1 MADLEKM
8 SLVELRVAGRKMGV
22 KNVTTYKKRE
32 LLELLLSIQ
41 ERQAEETEENAEEK
55 DEYVVVENTAKE
67 EVLEES
73 VQKNDEE
80 NDEEIQAEEKRPQNQ
95 GSYVKN
101 NDYYS
106 EDHRNTYRARREGGY
121 QSGYQYQGRTNN
133 VRGQQRNNGR
143 INSRQ
148 GNNPYSNQ
156 NMIFVKRQQF
166 ISVKFKSWW
175 ISEQL

>member
-41 ERQAEETEENAEEK
+41 ERQSEETEENTEEK

-80 NDEEIQAEEKRPQNQ
+80 NDEEIQE
-95 GSYVKN
+95 
-101 NDYYS
+101 
-106 EDHRNTYRARREGGY
+106 
-121 QSGYQYQGRTNN
+121 
-133 VRGQQRNNGR
+133 
-143 INSRQ
+143 
-148 GNNPYSNQ
+148 
-156 NMIFVKRQQF
+156 
-166 ISVKFKSWW
+166 
-175 ISEQL
+175 

>member
-41 ERQAEETEENAEEK
+41 ERQSEETEENTEEK

-95 GSYVKN
+95 GSYV
-101 NDYYS
+101 
-106 EDHRNTYRARREGGY
+106 
-121 QSGYQYQGRTNN
+121 
-133 VRGQQRNNGR
+133 
-143 INSRQ
+143 
-148 GNNPYSNQ
+148 
-156 NMIFVKRQQF
+156 
-166 ISVKFKSWW
+166 
-175 ISEQL
+175 